1 LEIRFLEA
9 RFLGT
14 RFLEDRSFRGSISR
28 DSILDFRFSEARF
41 WRLDSRLDSSG
52 LDSWTLDFSGIDFWR
67 IGSIGFLVPIYLL
80 SHNIHLFREYAMTSA
95 SLVRPH

>member
-1 LEIRFLEA
+1 M
-9 RFLGT
+9 GT
-14 RFLEDRSFRGSISR
+14 RFLEAGIFRT
-28 DSILDFRFSEARF
+28 RFSEARF
-41 WRLDSRLDSSG
+41 WRFDSRLDSSG

-67 IGSIGFLVPIYLL
+67 IGSMGFLVPIYLL